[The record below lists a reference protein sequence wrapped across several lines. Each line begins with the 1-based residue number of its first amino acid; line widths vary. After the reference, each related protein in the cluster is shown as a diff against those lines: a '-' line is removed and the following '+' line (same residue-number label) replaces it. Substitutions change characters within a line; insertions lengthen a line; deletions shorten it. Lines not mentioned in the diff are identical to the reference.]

1 MFPVKLPQGP
11 LGRILSEG
19 NQESP
24 SAAQASQRPSTNA
37 VQQPG
42 ATPTA
47 KNPASLL
54 PIPLPIPLNNPI
66 GGALNLV
73 QGGVESGLKGLG
85 GVAETVLSSAPIP
98 VPGVGDGV
106 SLVKNGLDGLK
117 NQADAVLTS
126 APHIPVV
133 GLGEGVSLVKNG
145 LGGLKDQADT
155 ALANAPKLP
164 GVPGI
169 PGIPGVPG
177 LGDGANNGIP
187 FLSGLPGGLGAIPG
201 PFGAL
206 LSGFVPS
213 SGVLGDIG
221 KIQAFV
227 QTLYLIPGRIVAFLT
242 KWSWISDIPKLIQ
255 AFLSPSF
262 DLREAVIKFSSQGIK
277 LTLVG
282 VVLSAIAGW
291 FFFFLALVNS
301 ALFFSVAPVF
311 GALFFLL
318 GFEVSF
324 VELLRYTGKK
334 KQS

>member
-24 SAAQASQRPSTNA
+24 SAAQASQHPSTNA
-37 VQQPG
+37 AG
-42 ATPTA
+42 DAPTA
-47 KNPASLL
+47 KKPASLF

-85 GVAETVLSSAPIP
+85 GAAETVLSSAPLVP
-98 VPGVGDGV
+98 VPGLGDGV

-117 NQADAVLTS
+117 NQADVVLTS

-133 GLGEGVSLVKNG
+133 GLGEGVSLVQNG
-145 LGGLKDQADT
+145 LGGLKGQAD
-155 ALANAPKLP
+155 AVLANAPKLP
-164 GVPGI
+164 GVPGV
-169 PGIPGVPG
+169 PGI
-177 LGDGANNGIP
+177 GDGANSGLP
-187 FLSGLPGGLGAIPG
+187 FLSGIPG

-255 AFLSPSF
+255 AFFSPSF

-282 VVLSAIAGW
+282 VVISAIAGW

-311 GALFFLL
+311 GALFFFL
-318 GFEVSF
+318 GFEVSL

>member
-1 MFPVKLPQGP
+1 MFSTKLPQGP

-24 SAAQASQRPSTNA
+24 SGSPSANA

-42 ATPTA
+42 DASTA
-47 KNPASLL
+47 KKPASLF
-54 PIPLPIPLNNPI
+54 PIPLNNPI

-85 GVAETVLSSAPIP
+85 GATETVLSSAPQIP
-98 VPGVGDGV
+98 VPGLGDGV
-106 SLVKNGLDGLK
+106 SLVKSGLDGLK
-117 NQADAVLTS
+117 NQAGAVLTS
-126 APHIPVV
+126 APQIPVV
-133 GLGEGVSLVKNG
+133 GLGEGASLVKNG
-145 LGGLKDQADT
+145 LGGLKDQAD
-155 ALANAPKLP
+155 AVLANAPKLP
-164 GVPGI
+164 GVPGV
-169 PGIPGVPG
+169 PGI
-177 LGDGANNGIP
+177 GDGANNGIP
-187 FLSGLPGGLGAIPG
+187 FLSSIPG

-213 SGVLGDIG
+213 SGVLGDVA
-221 KIQAFV
+221 KLQTFV
-227 QTLYLIPGRIVAFLT
+227 HTLYLIPGRIVAFLN

-255 AFLSPSF
+255 TFFSPSF

-282 VVLSAIAGW
+282 VVLSSIAAW

-301 ALFFSVAPVF
+301 ALFFSIAPVF

-318 GFEVSF
+318 GFEISF